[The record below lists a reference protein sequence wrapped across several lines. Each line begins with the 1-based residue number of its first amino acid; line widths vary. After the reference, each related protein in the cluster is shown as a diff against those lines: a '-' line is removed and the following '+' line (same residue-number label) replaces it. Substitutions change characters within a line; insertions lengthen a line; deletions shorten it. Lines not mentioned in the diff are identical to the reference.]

1 MAKELPYFK
10 FEPSKWDN
18 GNIQLCSFEAQGIFI
33 NLCCIYWSRMG
44 DLPLKLAEQKL
55 FRSNAHAYTELMQ
68 EEIFAVNEGK
78 IVITFLDE
86 QLSNFGGLSETKA
99 KAAKARWDKVRESQ
113 QVNADALHVQST
125 SNAIREEERRKEKKK
140 KEFLLEKET
149 KVIPIKKNDFDFSKS
164 SNDFKDFFLN
174 EFIVAPKQK
183 KKSKELLKK
192 ILIDLQSYDEPFAIG
207 LMKNS
212 VLNNWQG
219 YKFDKTDEQYADYLR
234 KKQNGNTSQWPKD
247 ATAAVQ
253 RPAGKQS
260 FVFSGAEFSAK
271 MQERFK
277 NKEYID

>member
-125 SNAIREEERRKEKKK
+125 SNAIREEERREEKKK
-140 KEFLLEKET
+140 KEKRKENSIFIPFDFLIFHGAEKQLVTEWFAVRKT
-149 KVIPIKKNDFDFSKS
+149 KSCTNSKTAMEAFLSQVEKSKLNINEVLKKCIIKSWGGFDHKWLIKEAQEQTQIIPKKNHNIFVPG
-164 SNDFKDFFLN
+164 
-174 EFIVAPKQK
+174 E
-183 KKSKELLKK
+183 K
-192 ILIDLQSYDEPFAIG
+192 IQ
-207 LMKNS
+207 
-212 VLNNWQG
+212 
-219 YKFDKTDEQYADYLR
+219 
-234 KKQNGNTSQWPKD
+234 
-247 ATAAVQ
+247 
-253 RPAGKQS
+253 
-260 FVFSGAEFSAK
+260 
-271 MQERFK
+271 
-277 NKEYID
+277 

>member
-125 SNAIREEERRKEKKK
+125 SNAIREEERREEKKK
-140 KEFLLEKET
+140 KEFLLKKET
-149 KVIPIKKNDFDFSKS
+149 KDIPAKKLKIEKLKFGEFQNVLLTEEEYYKAQDKYGDLLEAMIQKLS
-164 SNDFKDFFLN
+164 SY
-174 EFIVAPKQK
+174 I
-183 KKSKELLKK
+183 KSKGDKYKDHYATFSSWVHKSIIEENQRNGS
-192 ILIDLQSYDEPFAIG
+192 I
-207 LMKNS
+207 NS
-212 VLNNWQG
+212 NQ
-219 YKFDKTDEQYADYLR
+219 
-234 KKQNGNTSQWPKD
+234 QNGNNPQWSNG

-277 NKEYID
+277 NKEFID